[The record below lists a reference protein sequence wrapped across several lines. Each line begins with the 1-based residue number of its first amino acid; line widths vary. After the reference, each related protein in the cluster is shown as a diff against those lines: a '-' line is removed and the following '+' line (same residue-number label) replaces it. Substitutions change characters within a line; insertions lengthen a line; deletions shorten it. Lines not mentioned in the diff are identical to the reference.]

1 MMQMYKVFEPNKE
14 VIFINSEKKYKNA
27 SEGNTFK
34 NEVTEYVFSQ
44 DPFDGLKKYYADHKL
59 IKAAGGLVHNNSNF
73 LWIFRN
79 NMWDLPKGKV
89 EDNESTTD
97 AALREVKEEC
107 GLIGVLEINKKITI
121 THHTYQLNNVKILKE
136 TYWFSM
142 HFNGDINTTP
152 QLEEGITEASW
163 KSKDDSIKLA
173 KESYPS
179 ISSVFN
185 KAALIL

>member
-1 MMQMYKVFEPNKE
+1 MYKVFEPNKE
-14 VIFINSEKKYKNA
+14 VVFINSEKKYKNL

-34 NEVTEYVFSQ
+34 NEFTDYVFSK
-44 DPFDGLKKYYADHKL
+44 DPFNGLKKYYADHKL
-59 IKAAGGLVHNNSNF
+59 IKAAGGLVQNNSNF

-89 EDNESTTD
+89 EDNESTND

-107 GLIGVLEINKKITI
+107 GLKGVLEIHKKITI

-142 HFNGDINTTP
+142 YFDGNSDTAP
-152 QLEEGITEASW
+152 QLEEGITEVVW

-173 KESYPS
+173 QESYPS
-179 ISSVFN
+179 ILSVFN
-185 KAALIL
+185 KATLIL